1 MNEEKRRG
9 RPPKQDGAPATEVQD
24 EALEAEAEVQDEA
37 PTENRELTF
46 AEVMAWNDANRDKL
60 PPAPVLPAKVKPK
73 LTRF

>member
-9 RPPKQDGAPATEVQD
+9 RPPKPGNAP
-24 EALEAEAEVQDEA
+24 EADAQADAPEA
-37 PTENRELTF
+37 PTENREMTF

>member
-1 MNEEKRRG
+1 MIEEKRRG
-9 RPPKQDGAPATEVQD
+9 RPPKQDDAPEVQD
-24 EALEAEAEVQDEA
+24 DAPKAEA
-37 PTENRELTF
+37 PTVSRELTF

>member
-9 RPPKQDGAPATEVQD
+9 RPPKLPEAPEAPEVPEVPEVATEEQT
-24 EALEAEAEVQDEA
+24 EA
-37 PTENRELTF
+37 PTTSREMTF

>member
-9 RPPKQDGAPATEVQD
+9 RPPKLPEAHEADAQADAP
-24 EALEAEAEVQDEA
+24 EAQTEA
-37 PTENRELTF
+37 PTTNREMTF

>member
-9 RPPKQDGAPATEVQD
+9 RPPKPGNTPEADAQADAP
-24 EALEAEAEVQDEA
+24 EAQTEA
-37 PTENRELTF
+37 PTENREMTF
-46 AEVMAWNDANRDKL
+46 AEVMAWNEANRDKL

>member
-9 RPPKQDGAPATEVQD
+9 RPPKLPEAPEAPEVTEVATE
-24 EALEAEAEVQDEA
+24 APEA
-37 PTENRELTF
+37 PTENREMTF

>member
-9 RPPKQDGAPATEVQD
+9 RPPKPGNAP
-24 EALEAEAEVQDEA
+24 EADAPEAQTEA
-37 PTENRELTF
+37 PTENREMTF
-46 AEVMAWNDANRDKL
+46 AEVMAWNEANRDKL

>member
-9 RPPKQDGAPATEVQD
+9 RPPKPGNAPEAGAQADAP
-24 EALEAEAEVQDEA
+24 EAQTKA
-37 PTENRELTF
+37 PTENREMTF

-60 PPAPVLPAKVKPK
+60 PPPPVLPAKVKPK

>member
-9 RPPKQDGAPATEVQD
+9 RPPKPGNAP
-24 EALEAEAEVQDEA
+24 EADAQADAPEAQTEA
-37 PTENRELTF
+37 PTENREMTF
-46 AEVMAWNDANRDKL
+46 AEVLAWNDANRDKL